1 MAIEKYGRCPCDSSW
16 VSQGY
21 KTKTHKAIDL
31 GFLNA
36 YGANLPVMAWKSGV
50 VVATG
55 TDSAGG
61 VYVVLQHDD
70 VDCVWITR
78 YWHFKKGSVVVKK
91 GQTVKQGDKLG
102 LRGNTGISSGVHLH
116 FELWLCPKGYKYKS
130 GDYSKYAVNPL
141 KYTYLFEG
149 QVMKGDTILP
159 SKPVEVEIVKPV
171 VVAEDT
177 TKWQVEVIADA
188 LNVRTTPSLSGKK
201 HCICPKG
208 IFNVIQS
215 QDADGYTWYEIETD
229 RWIATKEGSWTINKP
244 IPLTEQEKQILELQK
259 QVATQQQRLTSYEKQ
274 VAELNTQLSELRT
287 TIKSLQ
293 AENDNLEVENL
304 QLTGKL
310 NNIKIAGGW

>member
-31 GFLNA
+31 GFLND

-116 FELWLCPKGYKYKS
+116 FELWKCPKGYKYKS

-141 KYTYLFEG
+141 KYTYLFKG
-149 QVMKGDTILP
+149 QVMKGNTILP

-177 TKWQVEVIADA
+177 TKWQVEVIANS
-188 LNVRTTPSLSGKK
+188 LRVRTTPSLSGTQ

-259 QVATQQQRLTSYEKQ
+259 QVAESNVQAVELQANIESLKIEIDRLKSENL
-274 VAELNTQLSELRT
+274 ELSTRLAN
-287 TIKSLQ
+287 IKS
-293 AENDNLEVENL
+293 
-304 QLTGKL
+304 
-310 NNIKIAGGW
+310 AGGWN